1 MMLAGVPLDRPSGR
15 FRQRPI
21 GRTPRAPFG
30 IAFGIVLAAIAAAT
44 CLPRPALAQED
55 GNPPS
60 ATTTDGAAK
69 GVPDGG
75 TAYDGSPAARPQPA
89 APRLGLR
96 ELMEAAGSIGLVIVG
111 LSVAAVALVVE
122 HLLSIRRGTLMPGG
136 LAETVHDLISKRQ
149 IKAAE
154 QACREQPSFLAYVL
168 GAGLSEVGAGWH
180 AVEKAMEDA
189 AASQTAR
196 LLRKID
202 YLQVIAT
209 LAPMLG
215 LLGTVWGMIEA
226 FMEFETKANPQ
237 VSELAPGIYKAL
249 VTTVLG
255 LVVAIP
261 ALGIY
266 AAFRNRI
273 DELVAEAAHMAEHV
287 FSTYKKSLHAL
298 RRARRKGTAPRAGA
312 ARPASSGPM
321 AGPAGTTDA

>member
-1 MMLAGVPLDRPSGR
+1 MVRAGVPLVRPSGSR
-15 FRQRPI
+15 
-21 GRTPRAPFG
+21 RAG
-30 IAFGIVLAAIAAAT
+30 HLRRASCAAVGVVVAVLAAATFRPSPAFAQQSGDPPPAA
-44 CLPRPALAQED
+44 
-55 GNPPS
+55 
-60 ATTTDGAAK
+60 TTDGAAQ
-69 GVPDGG
+69 GTPGNGAASDGK
-75 TAYDGSPAARPQPA
+75 DA
-89 APRLGLR
+89 APPKRTGSRLGFR
-96 ELMEAAGSIGLVIVG
+96 ELMEAAGSIGMVIVG

-122 HLLSIRRGTLMPGG
+122 HLLSIRRGTLMPAG
-136 LAETVHDLISKRQ
+136 LAETVHELISKRQ
-149 IKAAE
+149 LKAAE

-249 VTTVLG
+249 VTTVQG

-287 FSTYKKSLHAL
+287 FSSYKKSLHAR
-298 RRARRKGTAPRAGA
+298 RRAQRKGSVPRAGT
-312 ARPASSGPM
+312 ARPATSGPA
-321 AGPAGTTDA
+321 AGPTGTSDA